1 MAVRTALCVW
11 TWVLK
16 SADFKT
22 MVAGDRS
29 LITALRPT
37 TVAEVPAAVLG
48 MLTMVLSSSGGLPPL
63 VIAHP
68 IMVFGVEVAG
78 TLSAH
83 SLPEINQCPAGTVRV
98 TMVLMLLATTM
109 VAGCVAD
116 TIFTC

>member
-16 SADFKT
+16 SADLKT

-68 IMVFGVEVAG
+68 IMVFGGEGAG
-78 TLSAH
+78 TLAAH
-83 SLPEINQCPAGTVRV
+83 SLPEINQCPAGSGRGAV
-98 TMVLMLLATTM
+98 VLRRWAHTI
-109 VAGCVAD
+109 VAGCRGVRV
-116 TIFTC
+116 